1 MRLASC
7 DSHFAGLW
15 RSVDL
20 VSVQTASDYHQ
31 TALRMDEKTSTCRMP
46 QRAWY
51 SGALLAL
58 TPLIHHVLND
68 ARLFPENENLPVSLW
83 VVLIVSLVQLVL
95 VVIVI
100 GAAAWLCRRL
110 RKWDWF
116 CRGTLTIAILALSGS
131 LACRFA
137 DPPSPATY
145 FQKVFAS
152 KLPDSAHQVR
162 VLGTTPADS
171 NVWFYFRST
180 PQELE
185 KLAQSMRLSEPKPIQ
200 SLIMG
205 MTPPR
210 GWPDYSSWTRASA
223 SWIRNGDTGRID
235 YFITDST
242 GQCYVYKDPLASK
255 TDAELR
261 GDYSK

>member
-1 MRLASC
+1 
-7 DSHFAGLW
+7 
-15 RSVDL
+15 
-20 VSVQTASDYHQ
+20 
-31 TALRMDEKTSTCRMP
+31 MDEKTSACRMP
-46 QRAWY
+46 RGAWF

-58 TPLIHHVLND
+58 TPLIHHLLND
-68 ARLFPENENLPVSLW
+68 ARLFPENENLPISLW
-83 VVLIVSLVQLVL
+83 VVFIVSLVQLVL
-95 VVIVI
+95 VAIMI
-100 GAAAWLCRRL
+100 GAGAWLCRRF
-110 RKWDWF
+110 RRWDWF
-116 CRGTLTIAILALSGS
+116 CKGTLTIAILALIGS
-131 LACRFA
+131 LACRLA
-137 DPPSPATY
+137 DTPSPASY

-162 VLGTTPADS
+162 DLGTTPADS
-171 NVWFYFRST
+171 NIWFYFRST

-205 MTPPR
+205 MTPPW
-210 GWPDYSSWTRASA
+210 GWPDYSSWSGAQLS
-223 SWIRNGDTGRID
+223 SIRNGDTGRID